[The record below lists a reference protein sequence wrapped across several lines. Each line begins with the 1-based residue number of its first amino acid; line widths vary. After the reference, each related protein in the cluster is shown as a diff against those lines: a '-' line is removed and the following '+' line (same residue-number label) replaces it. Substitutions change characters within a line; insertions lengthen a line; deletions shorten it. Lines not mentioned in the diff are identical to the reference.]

1 MKFMENSPH
10 RANIGLILDKLRTKL
25 KDNYKT
31 FVSQYMKQARLDPV
45 DYSEFRSAIHKVLEG
60 DITDQEI
67 LHLARRYQ
75 MVEPRPEI
83 NREEL
88 RSLVQTNLRRKLFS
102 EFSSLEDNFKKF
114 DTTKCGEVPTYSTLI
129 LCSRSFA
136 PNEDSTVK
144 YTEFIKFLNYKKN
157 PASESVPINTP
168 ASYEH
173 QCDIQFQ
180 NDILHCQCTSK
191 KFPAAQM
198 WLYSH
203 Q

>member
-1 MKFMENSPH
+1 
-10 RANIGLILDKLRTKL
+10 
-25 KDNYKT
+25 
-31 FVSQYMKQARLDPV
+31 MKQARLDPV

-114 DTTKCGEVPTYSTLI
+114 DTTKC
-129 LCSRSFA
+129 
-136 PNEDSTVK
+136 VK

-157 PASESVPINTP
+157 PASESVPINTEMYVQDNVRRYDLRKT
-168 ASYEH
+168 SMENVRV
-173 QCDIQFQ
+173 DICEFIKALGMEEQFIRE
-180 NDILHCQCTSK
+180 NS
-191 KFPAAQM
+191 
-198 WLYSH
+198 
-203 Q
+203 